1 MFSAPMTALFC
12 AMILNSAEG
21 EDITF
26 ARELAAMAISK
37 KASSLAIFI
46 LCPKE
51 QGAALARK

>member
-1 MFSAPMTALFC
+1 MTALFC